1 MKRFLELQQE
11 EFKELN
17 KDIFGIGIDIEPI
30 SRFKNI
36 FSMINN
42 GKLKKLFYESE
53 IEYCKSSPFPER
65 ELAKI
70 WCLKEATVKAFTG
83 FEKINAFEIKVK
95 KDPIETII
103 INYSNIGDIFKKY
116 KIHFAYSIDEY
127 LVVALVLIEKININS
142 KQYPFYN
149 TNNCNFTIS

>member
-17 KDIFGIGIDIEPI
+17 KDTFGIGIDIEPI

-36 FSMINN
+36 FSMVNN
-42 GKLKKLFYESE
+42 GKLKKLFYPSE
-53 IEYCKSSPFPER
+53 IEYCKSSLFPER

-70 WCLKEATVKAFTG
+70 WCLKEATVKAFSG
-83 FEKINAFEIKVK
+83 FAKINIFDIEVK
-95 KDPIETII
+95 KNQVEMIKTNYLNIEDVFR
-103 INYSNIGDIFKKY
+103 NY
-116 KIHFAYSIDEY
+116 KIHFAHSSYEY